1 MVAREAEPVAGGR
14 RPLRGL
20 RVPAKLAAPL
30 DQLWLRGPAALTQ
43 DYRFVTVDGF
53 RLCGSR
59 QHQLMLYWL
68 AKSTYERHTRKL
80 FRASLEPRMR
90 VLDLGANIGWYSLLA
105 AAAVGPTGAVH
116 AFEPDPSNCRFLRHN
131 VALNGL
137 AGIVRVSPQAVTD
150 YSGTMRFF
158 AHPGNSLLSSAVLT
172 GADGDAIEV
181 ECTTVDDALPAD
193 ESIDVVKLDV
203 EGAELAALEG
213 MRRTLARSQRLVMFV
228 ECCPH
233 AVAQA
238 GGSVAQLLEVL
249 EGHDFRVELIHE
261 KQRTVTSD
269 LDELFAAERA
279 SDERY
284 YVNLYCRKGVE
295 RG

>member
-1 MVAREAEPVAGGR
+1 VALREAEPLVGGR
-14 RPLRGL
+14 GPLRGL

-30 DQLWLRGPAALTQ
+30 DQLWLRGLAALTQ

-53 RLCGSR
+53 RVSGSQ

-68 AKSTYERHTRKL
+68 AKGTYERHTRTL
-80 FRASLEPRMR
+80 FRASLEPGLR
-90 VLDLGANIGWYSLLA
+90 VLDLGAHIGWYSLLA

-116 AFEPDPSNCRFLRHN
+116 AFEPDPGNCRFLRHN

-137 AGIVRVSPQAVTD
+137 SGIVQISSKAIAD
-150 YSGTMRFF
+150 YSGSTRFF
-158 AHPGNSLLSSAVLT
+158 ADARNSLKSSSELAS
-172 GADGDAIEV
+172 ARADAIEV
-181 ECTTVDDALPAD
+181 ECTTIDDALPSA

-203 EGAELAALEG
+203 EGAELAALAG
-213 MRRTLARSQRLVMFV
+213 MERTLGRAGRLVMFV

-233 AVAQA
+233 ALAQA
-238 GGSVAQLLEVL
+238 GGSVAELLEVL

-269 LDELFAAERA
+269 LDELFAAECA
-279 SDERY
+279 GDERY
-284 YVNLYCRKGVE
+284 YVNLVCR
-295 RG
+295 RGFGRA